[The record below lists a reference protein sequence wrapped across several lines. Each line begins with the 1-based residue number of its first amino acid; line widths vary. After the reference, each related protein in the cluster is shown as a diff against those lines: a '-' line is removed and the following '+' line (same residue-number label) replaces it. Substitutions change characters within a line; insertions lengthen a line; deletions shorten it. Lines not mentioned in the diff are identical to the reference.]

1 MINLLSF
8 NQQQQIVFRGVI
20 SAFIFSLT
28 FVLIGYY
35 VIGLPLPLFNTAES
49 RLIFTLRCQI
59 FPVLMLFA
67 GIVAVGKGRF
77 SSAAINPL
85 ANAESEAMRINLR
98 YLSNTKTAI
107 CAVFC
112 RPFNPFYLFRYLQHQ
127 ADSNFGHFVCF
138 GKNSVLDRLSQT
150 AYRSSFWPRSYSVSY
165 YSNPN
170 SFVNFLLPPLGK
182 GRVGVG

>member
-1 MINLLSF
+1 MINLLCF

-28 FVLIGYY
+28 FVLIGYFL
-35 VIGLPLPLFNTAES
+35 IALPLALFNTAES

-67 GIVAVGKGRF
+67 GIVAVGNGRF

-98 YLSNTKTAI
+98 YLSNTKRGI

-112 RPFNPFYLFRYLQHQ
+112 GLFNPLYLFRYLQHQ
-127 ADSNFGHFVCF
+127 ADSYFGNFVCF
-138 GKNSVLDRLSQT
+138 RKNSVLDRLSQK
-150 AYRSSFWPRSYSVSY
+150 AYRSSFWPGSYSVSY
-165 YSNPN
+165 YCRTN
-170 SFVNFLLPPLGK
+170 L
-182 GRVGVG
+182 

>member
-85 ANAESEAMRINLR
+85 ANAESKAMRINLR
-98 YLSNTKTAI
+98 YLSNTKKAI

-112 RPFNPFYLFRYLQHQ
+112 RPFNPFYLFR
-127 ADSNFGHFVCF
+127 
-138 GKNSVLDRLSQT
+138 
-150 AYRSSFWPRSYSVSY
+150 
-165 YSNPN
+165 
-170 SFVNFLLPPLGK
+170 
-182 GRVGVG
+182 

>member
-1 MINLLSF
+1 MINLLCF

-28 FVLIGYY
+28 FVLIGYF
-35 VIGLPLPLFNTAES
+35 VIALPLPLFNTAES

-59 FPVLMLFA
+59 FPVLMLLA
-67 GIVAVGKGRF
+67 GIVAVGNNRF
-77 SSAAINPL
+77 SSAALNPL

-127 ADSNFGHFVCF
+127 ADSNFGNFVCF
-138 GKNSVLDRLSQT
+138 RKNSVLDRLSQT
-150 AYRSSFWPRSYSVSY
+150 AYRSSFWPGSYSVSSY
-165 YSNPN
+165 CRTN
-170 SFVNFLLPPLGK
+170 L
-182 GRVGVG
+182 

>member
-1 MINLLSF
+1 MINLLCF

-28 FVLIGYY
+28 FVLIGYF
-35 VIGLPLPLFNTAES
+35 VIALPLPLFNTAES
-49 RLIFTLRCQI
+49 RLIFALRCQI

-67 GIVAVGKGRF
+67 GIVAVGNGRF

-98 YLSNTKTAI
+98 YLSNTKRAI

-112 RPFNPFYLFRYLQHQ
+112 RQFNPFYLFRCLQHQ
-127 ADSNFGHFVCF
+127 ADSNFGTLFVF
-138 GKNSVLDRLSQT
+138 GRIAFWIGYLKEPIERAFGLGVTLYPTIAVLIYD
-150 AYRSSFWPRSYSVSY
+150 AYRVLFF
-165 YSNPN
+165 N
-170 SFVNFLLPPLGK
+170 S
-182 GRVGVG
+182 

>member
-8 NQQQQIVFRGVI
+8 NQQEQIVVRRGI

-28 FVLIGYY
+28 FVLIGYF
-35 VIGLPLPLFNTAES
+35 VIALPLALFNTAES
-49 RLIFTLRCQI
+49 RLIFALRCQI

-67 GIVAVGKGRF
+67 GVAVGNNRF

-98 YLSNTKTAI
+98 YLSNTKREI

-112 RPFNPFYLFRYLQHQ
+112 RPFNPLYLFRYLQHQ
-127 ADSNFGHFVCF
+127 ADSNFGNFVCF
-138 GKNSVLDRLSQT
+138 RKNSVLGRLSQT
-150 AYRSSFWPRSYSVSY
+150 AYRSSFWLGSYSLSY
-165 YSNPN
+165 YCRTN
-170 SFVNFLLPPLGK
+170 L
-182 GRVGVG
+182 

>member
-1 MINLLSF
+1 MINLLCF
-8 NQQQQIVFRGVI
+8 NQQHKIVFRGGI

-59 FPVLMLFA
+59 FPVLRLFA
-67 GIVAVGKGRF
+67 GLVVVGNGRF

-98 YLSNTKTAI
+98 YLSNTKRAI

-112 RPFNPFYLFRYLQHQ
+112 GQFNPLYVFRCLQHQ
-127 ADSNFGHFVCF
+127 ANSNLGKFVCF
-138 GKNSVLDRLSQT
+138 RKNSVLDRLSQT
-150 AYRSSFWPRSYSVSY
+150 AYRSSFWPGSYSVSY
-165 YSNPN
+165 YCRTN
-170 SFVNFLLPPLGK
+170 L
-182 GRVGVG
+182 

>member
-8 NQQQQIVFRGVI
+8 NQQQPIVFRGVI

-28 FVLIGYY
+28 FVLIGYF
-35 VIGLPLPLFNTAES
+35 VIALPLALFNTAES

-59 FPVLMLFA
+59 FPVLILLA
-67 GIVAVGKGRF
+67 GIVAVGNGRF

-98 YLSNTKTAI
+98 YLSNTKRAI

-112 RPFNPFYLFRYLQHQ
+112 RQFNPFYLFRCLQHQ
-127 ADSNFGHFVCF
+127 ANFNFDNFVCF
-138 GKNSVLDRLSQT
+138 RKNSVLDRQSQKAFDRAFDQGVILYPT
-150 AYRSSFWPRSYSVSY
+150 IAY
-165 YSNPN
+165 
-170 SFVNFLLPPLGK
+170 
-182 GRVGVG
+182 

>member
-28 FVLIGYY
+28 FVVIGYF
-35 VIGLPLPLFNTAES
+35 VRGLPLALFNTAES

-67 GIVAVGKGRF
+67 SLVAVGNGRL

-85 ANAESEAMRINLR
+85 ANAESEAMRINLL
-98 YLSNTKTAI
+98 YLSNTKREI

-112 RPFNPFYLFRYLQHQ
+112 RQFNPFYLFRYLQHQ
-127 ADSNFGHFVCF
+127 ANSNFGNFVCF
-138 GKNSVLDRLSQT
+138 GKNSVLDRLSQRADRT
-150 AYRSSFWPRSYSVSY
+150 SFWPGSYSVSY
-165 YSNPN
+165 YCRTN
-170 SFVNFLLPPLGK
+170 L
-182 GRVGVG
+182 

>member
-1 MINLLSF
+1 MINLLSL
-8 NQQQQIVFRGVI
+8 NQQQQIVVRRGI

-59 FPVLMLFA
+59 FPVQMLFA
-67 GIVAVGKGRF
+67 GIVAVGSGRF

-98 YLSNTKTAI
+98 YLSNRKRAI

-112 RPFNPFYLFRYLQHQ
+112 R
-127 ADSNFGHFVCF
+127 
-138 GKNSVLDRLSQT
+138 
-150 AYRSSFWPRSYSVSY
+150 
-165 YSNPN
+165 
-170 SFVNFLLPPLGK
+170 
-182 GRVGVG
+182 

>member
-28 FVLIGYY
+28 FVLIGYF
-35 VIGLPLPLFNTAES
+35 VIALPLSLFNTAES
-49 RLIFTLRCQI
+49 RLIFILRCQI

-67 GIVAVGKGRF
+67 GIVAVGNGRF

-85 ANAESEAMRINLR
+85 ANAESEAMRIHLR
-98 YLSNTKTAI
+98 YLSNTKRAI

-112 RPFNPFYLFRYLQHQ
+112 RLFNPFYLFRCLQHQ
-127 ADSNFGHFVCF
+127 ADSNFGNFVCF
-138 GKNSVLDRLSQT
+138 RKNSVLDRLSQT
-150 AYRSSFWPRSYSVSY
+150 SARSSFWQGSYSVSY
-165 YSNPN
+165 Y
-170 SFVNFLLPPLGK
+170 
-182 GRVGVG
+182 GRTNL

>member
-8 NQQQQIVFRGVI
+8 NQQQQIVVRRGI

-28 FVLIGYY
+28 FVQIGYY
-35 VIGLPLPLFNTAES
+35 VIGLPLLLFNTAES

-59 FPVLMLFA
+59 FPLLMLLA
-67 GIVAVGKGRF
+67 GIVAVGNGRF

-98 YLSNTKTAI
+98 YLSNRKRAI
-107 CAVFC
+107 CAIFGGQ
-112 RPFNPFYLFRYLQHQ
+112 FNPFYVFRCLQHQ
-127 ADSNFGHFVCF
+127 ADSNLGIFVCF
-138 GKNSVLDRLSQT
+138 RKNSFLDRLSQT

-165 YSNPN
+165 YCRTN
-170 SFVNFLLPPLGK
+170 L
-182 GRVGVG
+182 

>member
-8 NQQQQIVFRGVI
+8 NQQHKIVFRRGI

-67 GIVAVGKGRF
+67 GLVAVGNGRF

-98 YLSNTKTAI
+98 YLSNTKRAI

-112 RPFNPFYLFRYLQHQ
+112 GQFNPFYLFRCLQH
-127 ADSNFGHFVCF
+127 
-138 GKNSVLDRLSQT
+138 
-150 AYRSSFWPRSYSVSY
+150 
-165 YSNPN
+165 
-170 SFVNFLLPPLGK
+170 
-182 GRVGVG
+182 